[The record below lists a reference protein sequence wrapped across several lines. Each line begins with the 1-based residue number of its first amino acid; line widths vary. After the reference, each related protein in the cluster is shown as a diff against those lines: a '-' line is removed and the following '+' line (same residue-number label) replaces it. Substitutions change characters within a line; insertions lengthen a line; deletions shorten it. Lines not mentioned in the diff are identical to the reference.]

1 MTTALLILASV
12 TLFINVTAILIA
24 LVFLIMSQRD
34 TKELLTLT
42 QVNTGRIDSIDR
54 MLTSLHGMFMSDMTS
69 SNNAPPDANDPNRVF
84 RTEDGR
90 HQADNFEELMHKI
103 ASDDRYRVANPEDMN
118 KLRKSFEDYQSHTPS
133 EPDEHVPGDE
143 WKEDTDEFETE

>member
-1 MTTALLILASV
+1 MITSLLVLAAAS
-12 TLFINVTAILIA
+12 LFVNMIAILIGLMF
-24 LVFLIMSQRD
+24 LVMAQRD
-34 TKELLTLT
+34 SKEILTLT
-42 QVNTGRIDSIDR
+42 KVVAGRIDSIDR

-118 KLRKSFEDYQSHTPS
+118 KLRKSFEDYQSHAPVD
-133 EPDEHVPGDE
+133 PDEHVPGDE